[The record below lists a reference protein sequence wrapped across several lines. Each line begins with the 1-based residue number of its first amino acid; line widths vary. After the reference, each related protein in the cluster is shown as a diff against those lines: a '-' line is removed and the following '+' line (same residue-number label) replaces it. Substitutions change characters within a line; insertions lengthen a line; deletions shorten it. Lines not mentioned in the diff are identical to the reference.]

1 MPTSYMVGV
10 PLAGTLRRYTLHLLP
25 YMVGVPLAGTLEL
38 GRDILPLP
46 DKISTNTL
54 HTLAYRF

>member
-1 MPTSYMVGV
+1 MNDSV
-10 PLAGTLRRYTLHLLP
+10 RRHRQVQSQP
-25 YMVGVPLAGTLEL
+25 NSRVPLAGTLEL
-38 GRDILPLP
+38 GCDILPLP